1 MNEKDIGPESV
12 NDVEYDDN
20 SRQAYTRGGTPED
33 KKLVWKQDLRILPI
47 SGGIYLLCYLDRS
60 NIGNAKVL
68 NASTHNDL
76 LSETHMTAY
85 QYTIALM
92 VFLIAYMVFEVPSNY
107 FLKRLSPSRWI
118 AFLMLSWSVMTMGL
132 GGVHNFAGVTALRFM
147 LGVFEAGLFPGLVYY
162 LSKWLRDG
170 LRNTNAN
177 KRYQRSG
184 IVQTSVVSESRFF
197 LPRPP
202 YKARSVVRSL
212 TAWDT

>member
-1 MNEKDIGPESV
+1 MNEKDIGPEFV
-12 NDVEYDDN
+12 NDVESENN
-20 SRQAYTRGGTPED
+20 SRQAYTRGGTAED
-33 KKLVWKQDLRILPI
+33 RKLVWKQDLRILPI
-47 SGGIYLLCYLDRS
+47 SCGIYLLCYLDRS

-107 FLKRLSPSRWI
+107 FLKRLSPSKWI

-132 GGVHNFAGVTALRFM
+132 GGVHNFAGVTALRFL

-162 LSKWLRDG
+162 LSKFLVTQSRHTHAD
-170 LRNTNAN
+170 NT
-177 KRYQRSG
+177 
-184 IVQTSVVSESRFF
+184 TSILVSYR
-197 LPRPP
+197 R
-202 YKARSVVRSL
+202 A
-212 TAWDT
+212 

>member
-1 MNEKDIGPESV
+1 
-12 NDVEYDDN
+12 
-20 SRQAYTRGGTPED
+20 
-33 KKLVWKQDLRILPI
+33 
-47 SGGIYLLCYLDRS
+47 
-60 NIGNAKVL
+60 
-68 NASTHNDL
+68 
-76 LSETHMTAY
+76 
-85 QYTIALM
+85 
-92 VFLIAYMVFEVPSNY
+92 MVFEVPSNY

-184 IVQTSVVSESRFF
+184 IVQTSVVSESRLF
-197 LPRPP
+197 
-202 YKARSVVRSL
+202 
-212 TAWDT
+212 